1 MGHGALKL
9 HRAAKSRL
17 SSRAAGI
24 FLVLGP
30 AWRRNPVFL
39 LVVHDP
45 SCLLAGILGCFRGI
59 PHHPWC
65 LEQLLWEGRF
75 GLGTPGGSVGA
86 SNTLAWALSSLWSL
100 FPNCSFL
107 RKDTMRWWDEFCLP
121 GAFAVGQRHWS
132 VHPPTKFQCVP
143 SRNHR
148 VTEWLSWKAP

>member
-9 HRAAKSRL
+9 HRATKSRL

-45 SCLLAGILGCFRGI
+45 SCLLAGVLGCFRGI

-75 GLGTPGGSVGA
+75 GLGTPGGSAGA

-107 RKDTMRWWDEFCLP
+107 RKDTMRWWDEFCLLVP
-121 GAFAVGQRHWS
+121 LLWDRDTGLSTHPQNSS
-132 VHPPTKFQCVP
+132 VSP
-143 SRNHR
+143 REI
-148 VTEWLSWKAP
+148 TESQSG